1 MTEMRRNVLFA
12 ALAILAAVAQLA
24 AAQWGL
30 IGDLIGGLLCGII
43 ILAGVRIFAI
53 ETDHL
58 YLSPLVAI
66 ATSILGLALAFAGTG
81 KPSPL
86 AAWMAPLLAAL
97 PLAIP
102 AVAIALRGE
111 RCELCHA
118 RLRGLLSFSCPRCR
132 LVVCENCW
140 QFERGRCRL
149 CETNQVAVF
158 PLDREWWQQHFGS
171 QARVGRCVL
180 CLRTADWSV
189 AHWACVGC
197 GHTQCR
203 LCWDDNNG
211 QCSRCGWIIPGLP
224 TELSEFVAAGRSPR
238 KAASVSTK
246 EGARNA

>member
-1 MTEMRRNVLFA
+1 MTEMRRSILLT

-24 AAQWGL
+24 ATQWGL
-30 IGDLIGGLLCGII
+30 IGGLAGGLLCGITVFI
-43 ILAGVRIFAI
+43 GMRLLNI
-53 ETDHL
+53 ETDHIFL
-58 YLSPLVAI
+58 PSLIAI
-66 ATSILGLALAFAGTG
+66 AASTLGLALAFAGTG
-81 KPSPL
+81 NAYPL
-86 AAWMAPLLAAL
+86 AAWFAPLLAAM
-97 PLAIP
+97 PSAVPAI
-102 AVAIALRGE
+102 AIALRGA

-118 RLRGLLSFSCPRCR
+118 RLRGLLSFSCPRCH
-132 LVVCENCW
+132 LVSCENCW

-149 CETNQVAVF
+149 CETNQVALF

-171 QARVGRCVL
+171 QARAGKCAL

-224 TELSEFVAAGRSPR
+224 AELHEFVAFGRSSR
-238 KAASVSTK
+238 KIASISTK
-246 EGARNA
+246 GGARNA